1 MPTGR
6 DAMSKHWRLW
16 LGVALATC
24 VGVALLAFSLRRP
37 APPGSGSSENLA
49 IQVAREYV
57 AANES
62 WPESDY
68 TVEDTHTQDNDGNL
82 VISIIHKDDLKGLT
96 PGGGKS
102 VELHIDLGKRRVVKV
117 LHFQ

>member
-1 MPTGR
+1 MAVGR

-16 LGVALATC
+16 LGVALATA
-24 VGVALLAFSLRRP
+24 VGVALLIFSLRRL
-37 APPGSGSSENLA
+37 APPVSGSSQDVA
-49 IQVAREYV
+49 FQVAREYV

-62 WPESDY
+62 WPDSDY
-68 TVEDTHTQDNDGNL
+68 TLEDTHTEDKDGNL
-82 VISIIHKDDLKGLT
+82 VINVIHKDDLKAQT

-102 VELHIDLGKRRVVKV
+102 VELHVDLGKRRVAKV